1 MFMEDKNEK
10 KIQNSRQE
18 RLKAALKVNVAK
30 RKAQAKGRTPTI
42 STKKNIEL
50 KLED

>member
-1 MFMEDKNEK
+1 MFMEDNNKK
-10 KIQNSRQE
+10 KIPKSRQE

-30 RKAQAKGRTPTI
+30 RKAQAKGRTQTI
-42 STKKNIEL
+42 STKKSIEL